1 MSRLVGFVLTVIANF
16 YTVYDKVA
24 VKKGCAMQE
33 FTISNGYFY
42 LWNTY
47 LKEKGMDWQALNLTD
62 VQVRQ
67 VQNILFASIDAQSPL
82 TFFLELLELTESRLQ
97 VSNLALEMAT
107 CITPAN
113 FGVLGYMASR
123 SGSFAEVLEYIMKFH
138 RLVIDGEQVVP
149 MQIEQDAS
157 KIRLYWPLV
166 DDSNIIL
173 CELTLAAMVQL
184 AKQIAPLH
192 DFLLQQVEF
201 VHSVRGPLVHYQ
213 RFFQCKLS
221 FGKPYYAL
229 TFASE
234 GLSIRPQ
241 HADPTLMQLLVKQA
255 EEALAQRKIQTDLAQ
270 QIHWIVH
277 EYFKQRQQAPKIEDI
292 AIELNISV
300 RSLQRQLQSLNT
312 SFKLILDAERMRRC
326 EILLNQNAS
335 LTLIAE
341 QLGYSDQSAL
351 ARAHKNLTGQTLL
364 TRKRQLQLTNKN
376 AVK

>member
-1 MSRLVGFVLTVIANF
+1 MR
-16 YTVYDKVA
+16 D
-24 VKKGCAMQE
+24 

-47 LKEKGMDWQALNLTD
+47 LKEREIDWQELDLTEL
-62 VQVRQ
+62 QARQ
-67 VQNILFASIDAQSPL
+67 VQNILSTSIDAQSSL
-82 TFFLELLELTESRLQ
+82 HLFIELLELTESRLQ
-97 VSNLALEMAT
+97 VTNLALEMAT

-123 SGSFAEVLEYIMKFH
+123 SDNLGQVVEYIARFH

-166 DDSNIIL
+166 DSSNIVL
-173 CELTLAAMVQL
+173 SELTLAAMVQL
-184 AKQIAPLH
+184 AKEIVPLH
-192 DFLLQQVEF
+192 DFLLQHVEF
-201 VHSVRGPLVHYQ
+201 VHRARSPLVHYQ
-213 RFFQCKLS
+213 RFFQCKIS
-221 FGKPYYAL
+221 FEQPYYAL

-234 GLSIRPQ
+234 GLNARPQ
-241 HADPTLMQLLVKQA
+241 HADPTLVQLLVKQA
-255 EEALAQRKIQTDLAQ
+255 EDALAQRKNYTDLAQ
-270 QIHWIVH
+270 QIHWIVQ
-277 EYFKQRQQAPKIEDI
+277 EYFKQKQQAPKIEDI

-312 SFKLILDAERMRRC
+312 SFKLILDAERMKRC
-326 EILLNQNAS
+326 EILLSQNES
-335 LTLIAE
+335 LTAIAE

-364 TRKRQLQLTNKN
+364 TRKKQLQLTHKTI
-376 AVK
+376 AK

>member
-1 MSRLVGFVLTVIANF
+1 
-16 YTVYDKVA
+16 
-24 VKKGCAMQE
+24 MQD

-47 LKEKGMDWQALNLTD
+47 LKEKGIDWQALNLTD
-62 VQVRQ
+62 VQARQ
-67 VQNILFASIDAQSPL
+67 VQNILASSIDAQSSL
-82 TFFLELLELTESRLQ
+82 NFFLELLELTESRLQ
-97 VSNLALEMAT
+97 VSNLALDMAT

-123 SGSFAEVLEYIMKFH
+123 SGSFAEVLEYVMKFH

-149 MQIEQDAS
+149 MQVEQDAS
-157 KIRLYWPLV
+157 NIRLYWPLV
-166 DDSNIIL
+166 DASNIIL

-184 AKQIAPLH
+184 AKQIAPFH
-192 DFLLQQVEF
+192 DFLLQHVEF
-201 VHSVRGPLVHYQ
+201 VHRSRGPLVHYQ

-221 FGKPYYAL
+221 FEQPYYAL

-234 GLSIRPQ
+234 GLNVRPR
-241 HADPTLMQLLVKQA
+241 HADPSLMQLLVKQA
-255 EEALAQRKIQTDLAQ
+255 EEALAQRKIHTDLAQ

-277 EYFKQRQQAPKIEDI
+277 EYFKHKQQAPKIEDI

-312 SFKLILDAERMRRC
+312 SFKLILDTERMKRC
-326 EILLNQNAS
+326 EILLHQNES
-335 LTLIAE
+335 LTTIAE

-364 TRKRQLQLTNKN
+364 TRKRELQLANKN
-376 AVK
+376 IEK

>member
-1 MSRLVGFVLTVIANF
+1 
-16 YTVYDKVA
+16 
-24 VKKGCAMQE
+24 MQD

-47 LKEKGMDWQALNLTD
+47 LKEKGMDWRSLNLTEA
-62 VQVRQ
+62 QARQ
-67 VQNILFASIDAQSPL
+67 VQNILSASIDAQSSL

-123 SGSFAEVLEYIMKFH
+123 SDSLAQVLEYVMKFH

-149 MQIEQDAS
+149 MQVEQDAS

-201 VHSVRGPLVHYQ
+201 VHRARGPLVHYQ

-221 FGKPYYAL
+221 FEKSYYAL

-241 HADPTLMQLLVKQA
+241 DADPTLMQLLVKQA
-255 EEALAQRKIQTDLAQ
+255 EEALAQRKIYTDLAQ